1 MQKLL
6 TEDVMKE
13 RAQQSLAMADV
24 PQPGQVFRHYKGG
37 LYSIV
42 TAAIKEDT
50 HEVLIV
56 YRSNAKGTP
65 WARTLANF
73 TEIVERDGVSVQRFT
88 RETD

>member
-1 MQKLL
+1 MP
-6 TEDVMKE
+6 TEDEMKE
-13 RAQQSLAMADV
+13 RAARALSAADV

-42 TAAIKEDT
+42 TPAIKEDT
-50 HEVLIV
+50 HEIMVI
-56 YRSNAKGTP
+56 YRSNAKGTT

-73 TEIVERDGVSVQRFT
+73 TETIEIIDRDGARVQRFT